1 MSVEIK
7 IPSPGESIT
16 EVVLATWFVAEGDY
30 VKKNQDLAEVE
41 SDKATLTL
49 TADAAGTISL
59 KITEGETITVGAVA
73 AIIDDTAAAPAS
85 EEKAEAPEKE
95 APAKKNTEIAK
106 ESNKETKGVKI
117 TPVAK
122 NMLDEKGVSVDYF
135 LEKLHRI
142 TSKDVDSIMSIP
154 DNSFAEKTISKTRNE
169 ERKKLTPLRKK
180 LSERLVHVKNQTA
193 MLTTFN
199 EVNMQPVMELRN
211 KYKKEFADKFGV
223 KLGFMSFFAK
233 AAAISLEKFPSINS
247 MIDGE
252 ELVTFN
258 YADIGIA
265 VQTPKGLMVPVI
277 RDADKLSL
285 AQTELEIARM
295 AQKAREAKIS
305 LDEMS
310 GGTFTITNGGV
321 FGSLLSTPIINPPQA
336 AILGMHNI
344 LDRPVAENGQVVV
357 RPMMYLALSYDHRI
371 VDGKDSVGFLLEIK
385 TLIENP
391 ERMLFNGKNPLE
403 QLVLG

>member
-1 MSVEIK
+1 MSIEIK

-41 SDKATLTL
+41 SDKATLTI

-59 KITEGETITVGAVA
+59 KISEGETINVGAIA
-73 AIIDDTAAAPAS
+73 ALIDDTAEAPAQDVKT
-85 EEKAEAPEKE
+85 EEPKKE
-95 APAKKNTEIAK
+95 APVKEI
-106 ESNKETKGVKI
+106 KETPKETTKDARDVKI

-122 NMLDEKGVSVDYF
+122 KMLDEKGLTVDD
-135 LEKLHRI
+135 LLDKLHRI
-142 TSKDVDSIMSIP
+142 TSKDVDTLMNMP
-154 DNSFAEKTISKTRNE
+154 EDFVANKTTNQTRNE

-199 EVNMQPVMELRN
+199 EVNMQPVMDLRN
-211 KYKKEFADKFGV
+211 KYKNEFAEKFGV

-233 AAAISLEKFPSINS
+233 AAAISLRKFQSINS

-252 ELVTFN
+252 ELVNFN

-277 RDADKLSL
+277 RDVDKLSL
-285 AQTELEIARM
+285 SQTELEIARM
-295 AQKAREAKIS
+295 AQKARDAKIS

-310 GGTFTITNGGV
+310 GGSFTITNGGV

-344 LDRPVAENGQVVV
+344 LDRPVAENGQVVI

-385 TLIENP
+385 ELIENP

-403 QLVLG
+403 QFILG

>member
-1 MSVEIK
+1 MSIEIK

-59 KITEGETITVGAVA
+59 KITEGETINVGAIA
-73 AIIDDTAAAPAS
+73 ALIDDTA
-85 EEKAEAPEKE
+85 EAPTQDEKTEEPKKE
-95 APAKKNTEIAK
+95 APAKET
-106 ESNKETKGVKI
+106 KETPKEANKDARDVKI

-122 NMLDEKGVSVDYF
+122 KMLDEKGLTVDD
-135 LEKLHRI
+135 LLDKLHRI
-142 TSKDVDSIMSIP
+142 TSKDVDTLMNLP
-154 DNSFAEKTISKTRNE
+154 DNFVANKTTNQTRNE
-169 ERKKLTPLRKK
+169 ERKKLSPLRKK

-211 KYKKEFADKFGV
+211 KYKNEFAEKFGV

-233 AAAISLEKFPSINS
+233 AAAISLQKFQSINS
-247 MIDGE
+247 MIYGE
-252 ELVTFN
+252 ELVNFN

-277 RDADKLSL
+277 RDVDKLSL

-295 AQKAREAKIS
+295 AQKARDAKIS

-344 LDRPVAENGQVVV
+344 LDRPVAENGQVVI

-385 TLIENP
+385 ELIENP

-403 QLVLG
+403 QFILG

>member
-16 EVVLATWFVAEGDY
+16 EVVLATWFVDEGDY

-49 TADAAGTISL
+49 TADASGTISL
-59 KITEGETITVGAVA
+59 KISEGETINVGAIA
-73 AIIDDTAAAPAS
+73 ALIDDTA
-85 EEKAEAPEKE
+85 E
-95 APAKKNTEIAK
+95 APAQDEKTEEPKKETPAK
-106 ESNKETKGVKI
+106 EIKETPNETNKDARDVKI
-117 TPVAK
+117 TPLAK
-122 NMLDEKGVSVDYF
+122 KMLDEKGLSVDA
-135 LEKLHRI
+135 LLDKLHRI
-142 TSKDVDSIMSIP
+142 TSKDVDTLMNMP
-154 DNSFAEKTISKTRNE
+154 DAVVTNKPTHQPRNE
-169 ERKKLTPLRKK
+169 DRKKLTPLRKK

-211 KYKKEFADKFGV
+211 KYKNEFAEKFGV

-233 AAAISLEKFPSINS
+233 AAAISLGKFQSINS

-252 ELVTFN
+252 ELVSFN

-277 RDADKLSL
+277 RDVDKLSL

-295 AQKAREAKIS
+295 AQKARDAKIS
-305 LDEMS
+305 LEEMS

-344 LDRPVAENGQVVV
+344 LDRPVAENGQVVI

-371 VDGKDSVGFLLEIK
+371 VDGKDSVGFLLNIK
-385 TLIENP
+385 ELIENP
-391 ERMLFNGKNPLE
+391 GRMLFNGKNPLE
-403 QLVLG
+403 QFILG